1 MDDLHPEG
9 TSRRQLATARAAL
22 RTTQDDHDR
31 IKAVTEHAIITQ
43 AGGPKQLGVN
53 AEDRDRALR
62 IALEHDPAYLGIR
75 HTLRQWQAEVD
86 RLQAH
91 VDDEIDDRRKAERAS
106 RDRLSTALEAVSVH
120 ADERGSAITILAT
133 PQAA

>member
-1 MDDLHPEG
+1 M
-9 TSRRQLATARAAL
+9 
-22 RTTQDDHDR
+22 
-31 IKAVTEHAIITQ
+31 
-43 AGGPKQLGVN
+43 N
-53 AEDRDRALR
+53 AEDRDRTLR

-91 VDDEIDDRRKAERAS
+91 VDDEIDERRRADRAS

-120 ADERGSAITILAT
+120 ADEGPDAITILAT
-133 PQAA
+133 PKAA

>member
-1 MDDLHPEG
+1 MMDDL
-9 TSRRQLATARAAL
+9 TTRRQLAVARTAL

-31 IKAVTEHAIITQ
+31 IKAVTEHAVITQ
-43 AGGPKQLGVN
+43 VGGSKQLGVN

-62 IALEHDPAYLGIR
+62 LALEADPAYLGIR
-75 HTLRQWQAEVD
+75 HTLRQWQAEVE

-91 VDDEIDDRRKAERAS
+91 VDDEIDMRRSLDRAS

-120 ADERGSAITILAT
+120 ADERPNAITIVAM